1 MHSKNTNIIYGI
13 NAVAA
18 LLERTPGDVLELF
31 VQDAH
36 KNKRVLN
43 LVQQARRHTIG
54 INITRRSGLDKL
66 CEDGKH
72 QGIAAAVRKR
82 TPLGAS
88 DLIEIVS
95 NTQNPLLLILDGVED
110 PRNLGACLRSAAAA
124 GVVAVVAPRG
134 HSAGL
139 TGVAQTAASG
149 AAELIPYILV
159 GNIART
165 LRALKESGVWLIGAD
180 ARSRLPHYQGDLTGA
195 CALVLGG
202 EGRGLRRLTADLC
215 DVLVHIPMTNGMESL
230 NVSVAAGVLLYEAVR
245 QRAC

>member
-1 MHSKNTNIIYGI
+1 MRSKNTNIIYGI

-18 LLERTPGDVLELF
+18 LLERAPGDVLELF

-43 LVQQARRHTIG
+43 LVHTARHHTIG

-66 CEDGKH
+66 CDDGKH

-82 TPLGAS
+82 APLGDS

-149 AAELIPYILV
+149 AADLIPYILV

-165 LRALKESGVWLIGAD
+165 LRTLKESGVWLIGAD
-180 ARSRLPHYQGDLTGA
+180 ARSGLPHYQGDLTGA

-245 QRAC
+245 QRA